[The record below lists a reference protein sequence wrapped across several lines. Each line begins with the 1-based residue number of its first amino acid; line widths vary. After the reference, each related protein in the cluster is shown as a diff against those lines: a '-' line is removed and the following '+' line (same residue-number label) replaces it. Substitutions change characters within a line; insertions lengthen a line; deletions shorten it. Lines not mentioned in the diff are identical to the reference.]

1 MRLRMLTSIAGL
13 HFSLKPGDETEW
25 RDEAEARR
33 LIEAGFAEPVR
44 SVRIET
50 ADRPPAA
57 ERADVEPSASDKPA
71 KPSKTK
77 RSKTSG

>member
-57 ERADVEPSASDKPA
+57 ERADVEPS
-71 KPSKTK
+71 KTK
-77 RSKTSG
+77 RSTRSKTSG